1 MKHFPKRIIAWLL
14 ALMLL
19 LTLLPTAAFA
29 ARQDVWKQI
38 AAYEK
43 AHLRRTR
50 GVDDERTAADYAA
63 LSEGIAKLVTSSTD
77 YRFGTCTY
85 DGTNAMFFWEDAD
98 GEPQGYSPTLR
109 ARTNGAAATT
119 DKEFG
124 VEQTVSYAKRGGSP
138 DAKNVYLIGPWY
150 GHPTEGANFTDQYQ
164 KEANSIAATTGGT
177 YTLYSG
183 SKATIGAVAKAMESG
198 AVVFFDS
205 HGVTDYDKYMGYSYP
220 DSNEDVYDSVTGA
233 HTSYLTII
241 SGTGL
246 TSADQAAV
254 KAADG
259 TTYYHAFRS
268 DGFYCVDG
276 TAIANHMTKDAPN
289 SLLWMAICL
298 GMATEGL
305 SAPLRAKGV
314 ETVYGYSESVA
325 FVGDYEYEASFWT
338 QMKAGKT
345 VAEAIATMKTPYAWD
360 PGFAKYSAYNT
371 LAKARKYFVAFP
383 VVVSSEDKHPGQRRD
398 NTANFGADSLQTVQS
413 TWTLQ
418 ASNCEHSYVYSL
430 TTPPTLT
437 EAGIITGVCSKC
449 SRTVRVEMPALNQTD
464 YTYTVLVEPT
474 CAEGGVCR
482 YNWRVAPYG
491 DFTFDEPIPKTN
503 NHTWDEG
510 VVTTEPTCTEKGVKT
525 FTCTVCKTTKTE
537 EIAATGV
544 HTWDDGK
551 VTTEPTCTEA
561 GVETYT
567 CTVCKETKTEELATL
582 GHIDENKDNRCD
594 RCGEKLGE
602 DPTPAEDV
610 CTPFTDIDQSAW
622 YHDGVHYMIEN
633 GMMNGVGNG
642 MFEPNGSVTRAMLVT
657 ILYRQAGSPS
667 VEGKTNPFIDVK
679 PNKYYTNAVIWAFQN
694 GIVNGTTP
702 TTFEPEEP
710 VTREQIAT
718 ILYRR
723 EGTPEV
729 KQDLSAFVDTD
740 QVSNYAHA
748 AMQWAVAEGVIKGD
762 GNRLNA
768 KGDATRAEIATMLMR
783 YLTK

>member
-276 TAIANHMTKDAPN
+276 TVIANHMTKDAPN

-314 ETVYGYSESVA
+314 ETVYGYSQAVT
-325 FVGDYEYEASFWT
+325 FVGDYEYETSFWT

-383 VVVSSEDKHPGQRRD
+383 VVVSSEDTYPGQRRD

-418 ASNCEHSYVYSL
+418 ASDCEHSYVYSL
-430 TTPPTLT
+430 TTDPTLT
-437 EAGIITGVCSKC
+437 EVGIITGVCSKC
-449 SRTVRVEMPALNQTD
+449 GRTVRVEMPALNQTD

-482 YNWRVAPYG
+482 YIWAVAPYG
-491 DFTFDEPIPKTN
+491 IFIFDESIPKTN

-525 FTCTVCKTTKTE
+525 YTCTVCKTTKTE

-544 HTWDDGK
+544 HTWDDGR

-561 GVETYT
+561 GVKTYT
-567 CTVCKETKTEELATL
+567 CTVCKETKTEAVAAL
-582 GHIDENKDNRCD
+582 GHVDADKDNKCD

-602 DPTPAEDV
+602 DPKPTYSD
-610 CTPFTDIDQSAW
+610 FTDLDPNGW
-622 YHDGVHYMIEN
+622 YHDGVNYMIEN

-657 ILYRQAGSPS
+657 ILYRQAGSPK
-667 VEGKTNPFIDVK
+667 VTGDNPFEDVAAG
-679 PNKYYTNAVIWAFQN
+679 KYYTDAVIWAFHN

-723 EGTPEV
+723 EGAPEV

-740 QVSNYAHA
+740 QVSSYANA
-748 AMQWAVAEGVIKGD
+748 AMQWAVAKGVIKGD

>member
-150 GHPTEGANFTDQYQ
+150 GHPTEGGTFTDQYQ
-164 KEANSIAATTGGT
+164 KEAKSIAASTGGT

-183 SKATIGAVAKAMESG
+183 SKATIGAVAKAVESG

-220 DSNEDVYDSVTGA
+220 DSNEGVYDSVTGA

-259 TTYYHAFRS
+259 TIYYHAFRS

-276 TAIANHMTKDAPN
+276 TVIANHMTQNAPN
-289 SLLWMAICL
+289 SLLWMPVCL
-298 GMATEGL
+298 SMATEGL

-314 ETVYGYSESVA
+314 ETVCGYSQSVT

-360 PGFAKYSAYNT
+360 PGFAKYSYYNT

-418 ASNCEHSYVYSL
+418 ASECEHSYVYSL
-430 TTPPTLT
+430 TTDPTLT

-449 SRTVRVEMPALNQTD
+449 GRTVRVEMPALNQTD

-491 DFTFDEPIPKTN
+491 DFTFADS
-503 NHTWDEG
+503 
-510 VVTTEPTCTEKGVKT
+510 
-525 FTCTVCKTTKTE
+525 
-537 EIAATGV
+537 
-544 HTWDDGK
+544 
-551 VTTEPTCTEA
+551 
-561 GVETYT
+561 
-567 CTVCKETKTEELATL
+567 
-582 GHIDENKDNRCD
+582 
-594 RCGEKLGE
+594 E
-602 DPTPAEDV
+602 D
-610 CTPFTDIDQSAW
+610 Q
-622 YHDGVHYMIEN
+622 
-633 GMMNGVGNG
+633 
-642 MFEPNGSVTRAMLVT
+642 
-657 ILYRQAGSPS
+657 
-667 VEGKTNPFIDVK
+667 
-679 PNKYYTNAVIWAFQN
+679 
-694 GIVNGTTP
+694 
-702 TTFEPEEP
+702 
-710 VTREQIAT
+710 
-718 ILYRR
+718 
-723 EGTPEV
+723 
-729 KQDLSAFVDTD
+729 
-740 QVSNYAHA
+740 
-748 AMQWAVAEGVIKGD
+748 
-762 GNRLNA
+762 
-768 KGDATRAEIATMLMR
+768 
-783 YLTK
+783 